1 MYLTLFSFLLMS
13 FETILKIVSASN
25 IVSVFTS
32 ETIHIHH
39 TQSRLCVSTGGL
51 RHAVATLWRSKGGKS
66 GIFASLPKREFVVRG
81 SAGRSLTHVHRHSLG
96 SPRKPRF
103 TACSCPFESLSLFTV
118 FSKNGAEPRF

>member
-39 TQSRLCVSTGGL
+39 TRSRLCVSTGGL

-81 SAGRSLTHVHRHSLG
+81 SAGRSLTHSRPSTLAWLTSQASVHRLFLPVRIPFAFHS
-96 SPRKPRF
+96 
-103 TACSCPFESLSLFTV
+103 V
-118 FSKNGAEPRF
+118 F